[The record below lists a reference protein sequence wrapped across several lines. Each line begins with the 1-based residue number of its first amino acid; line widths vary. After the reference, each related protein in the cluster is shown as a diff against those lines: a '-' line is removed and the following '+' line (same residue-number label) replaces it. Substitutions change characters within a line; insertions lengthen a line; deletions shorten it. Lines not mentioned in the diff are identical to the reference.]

1 MTIITILLGLV
12 GLGVVVFFHE
22 LGHFIMAR
30 LVGVEVEEF
39 SLGWGPKLT
48 GFKRG
53 ATTYRLSVLPIGG
66 YCRMKGEDSYR
77 KALEEKLEDFP
88 KEPGSYFAAHP
99 LKRILIALGGPLL
112 NVVFAFA
119 VFATVFGVGYT
130 VDSWGNKLVLAS
142 DYDEQSYAA
151 DGAGFLTGDAI
162 VSIEG
167 KDIRS
172 FSDIQE
178 AFALSAEQRLAV
190 VLERDGRRIETTV
203 TPQLDRETG
212 AGRVGIYP
220 WVDGEVESLTAGS
233 PLRLAGLSAGDRI
246 VAVDGVPVRHG
257 IDLIRYLELKRPE
270 RPVLSYERSGAAADA
285 TLVLSYAEGLAPD
298 LGIGWRRTKLTI
310 RSDNAFAALADG
322 WNETIK
328 TIAGTYR
335 GLASLFKGVDVFRAV
350 SGPARITWVVGQ
362 VATESF
368 STGMASGLTVSFNFL
383 AILSIGLFAMN
394 LLPIPLLDGGWILLF
409 IAEALRGK
417 AAKVK
422 TVFRYQTIGI
432 VAVAGLFLLS
442 TIADIL
448 FFSGR

>member
-1 MTIITILLGLV
+1 
-12 GLGVVVFFHE
+12 
-22 LGHFIMAR
+22 
-30 LVGVEVEEF
+30 
-39 SLGWGPKLT
+39 
-48 GFKRG
+48 
-53 ATTYRLSVLPIGG
+53 
-66 YCRMKGEDSYR
+66 
-77 KALEEKLEDFP
+77 
-88 KEPGSYFAAHP
+88 
-99 LKRILIALGGPLL
+99 
-112 NVVFAFA
+112 
-119 VFATVFGVGYT
+119 
-130 VDSWGNKLVLAS
+130 VLAS

-270 RPVLSYERSGAAADA
+270 RPVLSYERSGVIAEA